1 MMSKTFLIFLLT
13 LFCIDFGQC
22 NVIDYLNEEEKEK
35 EILCENWDE
44 GSEEKDECLEELC
57 LGNDNRFECKALKC
71 KLRFPISIESNNL
84 KQNISRLR
92 CIKRVCSSNEEQV
105 ICQNLRKCNS
115 EKKGP
120 LGKAAYIIC
129 VTKLFV

>member
-1 MMSKTFLIFLLT
+1 MSKTLLIFFLT

-35 EILCENWDE
+35 D
-44 GSEEKDECLEELC
+44 KCLEELC

-84 KQNISRLR
+84 KQNMSRLR
-92 CIKRVCSSNEEQV
+92 CIKRVCSSNEEEV

-129 VTKLFV
+129 VTK